1 MVYTATA
8 RCRQRDSLLTN
19 GNFFFSLL
27 LKKTAGLWNLMH
39 NTDNSS
45 QPMSACLWL
54 ISSTCH
60 AEMAVNHSNCPKPK
74 NCRTRCIVEV
84 AAIPTRAQHLVY
96 ALEKGTA
103 HYLFLY
109 AFCIKS
115 SHLHIQRYLWVG
127 GWSVKASQKLGGF
140 GSERLRCWLAVLAN
154 GSSLLLNMPGTGG
167 TFSKEE
173 VGFVGFPT
181 RKPSSHMT
189 PVSMTTENIHTV
201 FSSHPK
207 AAKVRGEDFKTDD
220 IMEEFPLS
228 RAVTQTSKEGKKKKR
243 RKKTYR
249 AFGLTEP
256 FLSSFPF

>member
-140 GSERLRCWLAVLAN
+140 WLREAQMLASSVSKWQLPSTQRAWHWGNLQQGRSWVCGVSNQEAILSHDTSLNDNWKHTHSFFQPSQGSQSEGRGFQNRWHN
-154 GSSLLLNMPGTGG
+154 GGISSQQ
-167 TFSKEE
+167 SCY
-173 VGFVGFPT
+173 
-181 RKPSSHMT
+181 
-189 PVSMTTENIHTV
+189 
-201 FSSHPK
+201 
-207 AAKVRGEDFKTDD
+207 TD
-220 IMEEFPLS
+220 
-228 RAVTQTSKEGKKKKR
+228 K
-243 RKKTYR
+243 
-249 AFGLTEP
+249 
-256 FLSSFPF
+256 